1 MQFRCPL
8 ILSDTNNMTKE
19 SWVNALCYEAGLW
32 VVQQWP
38 NLAFSPW
45 FKLLMAHCRPDWTE
59 WKTKIVME
67 KVDAQASALKEQ
79 WEKEDRQHKAE
90 ALATKAQEL
99 FPQAKITTLPDAV
112 VPSVMIEHAPPENA
126 SDAVKALGGE
136 LRITY
141 SLDIQ

>member
-1 MQFRCPL
+1 
-8 ILSDTNNMTKE
+8 MTKE
-19 SWVNALCYEAGLW
+19 SWINALCYEAGLW
-32 VVQQWP
+32 AVQQWSK
-38 NLAFSPW
+38 LAFSPW

-79 WEKEDRQHKAE
+79 WEKEDRQNKAE

-99 FPQAKITTLPDAV
+99 FPQAKITVLPDSV
-112 VPSVMIEHAPPENA
+112 VPSVMIEHVPPKNA
-126 SDAVKALGGE
+126 SDAVKTLGGE

-141 SLDIQ
+141 SLDI